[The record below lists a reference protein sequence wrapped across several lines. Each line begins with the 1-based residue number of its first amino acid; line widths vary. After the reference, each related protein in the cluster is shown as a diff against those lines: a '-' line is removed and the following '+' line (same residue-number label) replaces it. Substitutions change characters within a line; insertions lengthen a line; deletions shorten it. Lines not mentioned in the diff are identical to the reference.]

1 MNILIVG
8 LGLIGGSFCRTIKKH
23 TTDTVLGMDIDQNTV
38 NQAVESGAIDR
49 QANFEDI
56 SIADL
61 TFVCLYPQQTIDFIT
76 EHASQF
82 KPGSV
87 VADTCGIKNRI
98 VSNCEK
104 ALLPYGV
111 HFVGI
116 HPMAGREFSGFSYST
131 DSLFQGASFIVTASK
146 QSNPDAVN
154 LVTDLAV
161 RMGFGE
167 IVRTS
172 PEQHDKIIAFTS
184 QLAHVVSN
192 AYMKSPTAL
201 YERGFTGG
209 SFQDLTRVAMLN
221 DKMWT
226 ELFWLNKEPLL
237 YEINTI
243 IAHLS
248 QYRDAL
254 LTGDLATLQRLLYEG
269 SELKKQDLKANG
281 KIK

>member
-1 MNILIVG
+1 
-8 LGLIGGSFCRTIKKH
+8 
-23 TTDTVLGMDIDQNTV
+23 
-38 NQAVESGAIDR
+38 
-49 QANFEDI
+49 
-56 SIADL
+56 
-61 TFVCLYPQQTIDFIT
+61 
-76 EHASQF
+76 
-82 KPGSV
+82 
-87 VADTCGIKNRI
+87 
-98 VSNCEK
+98 
-104 ALLPYGV
+104 
-111 HFVGI
+111 
-116 HPMAGREFSGFSYST
+116 MAGREFSGFSYST

-269 SELKKQDLKANG
+269 SELKNR
-281 KIK
+281 I